1 MELLLNLCWL
11 LLTVPA
17 FYCWRRWRNRAESR
31 PYIIIIALTCLL
43 TLLFPV
49 ISASDDLHAMRPEM
63 EDSNATKRALKQAA
77 AGHPSSQS
85 SCTDPPALLT
95 SAGTLPPS
103 GMLRLCVTDSEI
115 TNPDT
120 TVSCVQTLRGPP
132 LSASAS

>member
-17 FYCWRRWRNRAESR
+17 FYCWVRRRNRAESR

-63 EDSNATKRALKQAA
+63 EDSSATKRALKQAGVDKA
-77 AGHPSSQS
+77 
-85 SCTDPPALLT
+85 
-95 SAGTLPPS
+95 SAQNPFRDASPQVVSFVTLPPRTELGAS
-103 GMLRLCVTDSEI
+103 
-115 TNPDT
+115 T
-120 TVSCVQTLRGPP
+120 TEPHPLHPSVALSYVEPLRGPP
-132 LSASAS
+132 PSRLS